1 MASHHV
7 LRFASTRA
15 RTTAA
20 AAAASTLA
28 ASSLWLTCTT
38 NTEEDE
44 EIRSIQH
51 VVPAPTCLCETA
63 SSSAKQQPVPK
74 SVTKIAALQRSKTL
88 RQLDLATT
96 KSRTLA
102 SAYAIDPSSPP
113 LGEGAFGAVHLATNR
128 TTGEHVAIK
137 RIPKNMTD
145 LESFQR
151 EVNALL
157 RIKRLGGHPHI
168 CSMQESFDEGSDYIL
183 ILDFVGGGELFDQLI
198 KNGAFSEA
206 DTSRLLRECASA
218 LAFLHGIGITHADLK
233 PENLMLSTEQSSDA
247 VVKLVDF
254 GCAEVT
260 EGSDED
266 PLGNNSLIAFGGGSR
281 RGGGLT
287 SAYRP
292 PESQSKGTKVD
303 PGVDMWALGVILY
316 IMLCGEYKRYTTC
329 VLK

>member
-1 MASHHV
+1 
-7 LRFASTRA
+7 
-15 RTTAA
+15 
-20 AAAASTLA
+20 
-28 ASSLWLTCTT
+28 
-38 NTEEDE
+38 
-44 EIRSIQH
+44 
-51 VVPAPTCLCETA
+51 
-63 SSSAKQQPVPK
+63 
-74 SVTKIAALQRSKTL
+74 
-88 RQLDLATT
+88 
-96 KSRTLA
+96 
-102 SAYAIDPSSPP
+102 
-113 LGEGAFGAVHLATNR
+113 
-128 TTGEHVAIK
+128 
-137 RIPKNMTD
+137 MTD

-168 CSMQESFDEGSDYIL
+168 CSMQESFDEGSDYFL
-183 ILDFVGGGELFDQLI
+183 ILDYVGGGELFDQLI

-292 PESQSKGTKVD
+292 PKSQSKGTKVD

-316 IMLCGEYKRYTTC
+316 IMLCGEYKSCTTC
-329 VLK
+329 ELKYIISI